1 MPFTPGES
9 VAMAR
14 AISLARRGEGWVEPN
29 PMVGAVVIADD
40 GTTLGEGWH
49 KRFGGDH
56 AEVMALAAAGPAAR
70 GATLCVSLE
79 PCCHVGKT
87 PPCTDAIIAAGLR
100 RVVIAAGDPSPH
112 ANGEGLAKLAAAG
125 IAVEVGLRE
134 DEAVRLTAPFR
145 MLEQRGRPWMIA
157 KWAMSL
163 DGKVATHAG
172 ESRWISSEAS
182 RKLVHALRGRVD
194 GIMIGVNTAIADN
207 PLLTARP
214 PGPRTAVRIV
224 LDSEA
229 RLPANGRLIATA
241 REVPVLVMVASDAP
255 PARVARL
262 REAGCEVFECD
273 GDDRQARLAVA
284 LHELGRRRLTNVLVE
299 GGMGLLGGL
308 FDGGHVDEVWSFIA
322 PKVIGGEDAF
332 TPVGGRG
339 VKEIATALDI
349 DVEETSFHG
358 GDVLVRGLCR
368 PNAPPEPKKS
378 SSRE

>member
-1 MPFTPGES
+1 
-9 VAMAR
+9 MAR
-14 AISLARRGEGWVEPN
+14 AITLARRGEGWVEPN

-56 AEVMALAAAGPAAR
+56 AEVMAIMAAGPAAR

-100 RVVIAAGDPSPH
+100 RVVVAARDPSPH
-112 ANGEGLAKLAAAG
+112 ADGAGLAKLAAAG
-125 IAVEVGLRE
+125 IAVEVGLHE
-134 DEAVRLTAPFR
+134 AEAVRLTAPFR
-145 MLEQRGRPWMIA
+145 TLVQHGRPWIIA

-163 DGKVATHAG
+163 DGKVATHSG
-172 ESRWISSEAS
+172 ESRWISSETS
-182 RKLVHALRGRVD
+182 RKIVHELRSRVD
-194 GIMIGVNTAIADN
+194 GIMIGVNTAIADD

-224 LDSEA
+224 LDSDA
-229 RLPANGRLIATA
+229 RLTADGRLVATA
-241 REVPVLVMVASDAP
+241 REVPVLVMVGRA
-255 PARVARL
+255 ARDGDVRRL
-262 REAGCEVFECD
+262 RDAGCEVFQCD
-273 GDDRQARLAVA
+273 GDDRQARLSLA

-308 FDGGHVDEVWSFIA
+308 FDLRKVDEVWSFIA

-339 VKEIATALDI
+339 VKEIAAAAEI

-368 PNAPPEPKKS
+368 PKASTAIKG
-378 SSRE
+378 

>member
-14 AISLARRGEGWVEPN
+14 AITLARRGEGWVEPN

-56 AEVMALAAAGPAAR
+56 AEVMALAAAGPASR

-87 PPCTDAIIAAGLR
+87 PPCSDAIIAAGIR
-100 RVVIAAGDPSPH
+100 RVVVAARDPSPH
-112 ANGEGLAKLAAAG
+112 ADGAGIARLTAAG
-125 IAVEVGLRE
+125 IEVEVGLHE
-134 DEAVRLTAPFR
+134 AEAVRLTAPFR
-145 MLEQRGRPWMIA
+145 TLVQRGRPWMIA

-163 DGKVATHAG
+163 DGKVATRTG
-172 ESRWISSEAS
+172 ESRWISSESS
-182 RKLVHALRGRVD
+182 RKLVHELRGRVD
-194 GIMIGVNTAIADN
+194 GIMIGVNTAIADD
-207 PLLTARP
+207 PMLTARP

-229 RLPANGRLIATA
+229 RLPADGRLVATA
-241 REVPVLVMVASDAP
+241 REVPVLVMVGRHADA
-255 PARVARL
+255 ARVERL
-262 REAGCEVFECD
+262 RDAGCEVFHCD
-273 GDDRQARLAVA
+273 GADRQPRLAMA

-308 FDGGHVDEVWSFIA
+308 FDARKIDEVWSFIA
-322 PKVIGGEDAF
+322 PKVIGGEEAF

-339 VKEIATALDI
+339 VEEITSAAEI
-349 DVEETSFHG
+349 EVEQTSFHG

-368 PNAPPEPKKS
+368 PISADS
-378 SSRE
+378 SPTATR

>member
-1 MPFTPGES
+1 MSFTPGES

-14 AISLARRGEGWVEPN
+14 AIALARRGEGWVEPN

-56 AEVMALAAAGPAAR
+56 AEVMALSAAGPAAR

-79 PCCHVGKT
+79 PCRHVGKT
-87 PPCTDAIIAAGLR
+87 PPCTDAIIAAGIR
-100 RVVIAAGDPSPH
+100 RVVVAAGDPSPH
-112 ANGEGLAKLAAAG
+112 ANGEGVAKLAAEG

-134 DEAVRLTAPFR
+134 DEAVRLTSPFR
-145 MLEQRGRPWMIA
+145 MLVQHGRPWMIA

-182 RKLVHALRGRVD
+182 RKIVHALRGRVD
-194 GIMIGVNTAIADN
+194 GIMIGVNTAIADD

-224 LDSEA
+224 LDSAA
-229 RLPANGRLIATA
+229 RLPADGRLVATA
-241 REVPVLVMVASDAP
+241 REVPVLVMVARDAP
-255 PARVARL
+255 PARVERL
-262 REAGCEVFECD
+262 RDAGCEVFQCD
-273 GDDRQARLAVA
+273 GDERQERLSVA
-284 LHELGRRRLTNVLVE
+284 LQELGRRRLTNVLVE

-308 FDGGHVDEVWSFIA
+308 FDARKVDEVWSFIT

-339 VKEIATALDI
+339 VKEIAAAADI

-358 GDVLVRGLCR
+358 GDVLIRGLCR
-368 PNAPPEPKKS
+368 PSAPPEP
-378 SSRE
+378 